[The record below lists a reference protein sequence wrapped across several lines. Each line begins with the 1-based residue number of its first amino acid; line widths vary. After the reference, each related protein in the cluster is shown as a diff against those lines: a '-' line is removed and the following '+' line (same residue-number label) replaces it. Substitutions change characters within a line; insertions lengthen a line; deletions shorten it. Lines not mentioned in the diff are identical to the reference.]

1 MLFERPKAELIQLAT
16 TPEKSSLDFFALA
29 IDFTTFF
36 QDVFVKRSVEE
47 GYRSRSA
54 YKLLQMQSRFKFLTN
69 CSSVVSRNKNLSLSL
84 LSIYLSIY
92 LHFRITDRFG
102 SSSRYAMLME
112 TTRKCPAHSK
122 IFRILVSSSSKSYEL
137 IECQRISYY
146 WRRRERQALV
156 NLLFI
161 YLFIYLFIL

>member
-1 MLFERPKAELIQLAT
+1 
-16 TPEKSSLDFFALA
+16 
-29 IDFTTFF
+29 
-36 QDVFVKRSVEE
+36 
-47 GYRSRSA
+47 
-54 YKLLQMQSRFKFLTN
+54 
-69 CSSVVSRNKNLSLSL
+69 
-84 LSIYLSIY
+84 
-92 LHFRITDRFG
+92 
-102 SSSRYAMLME
+102 MLME

-161 YLFIYLFIL
+161 YLFIYFVDIDPVDGVTMLNRCSVLDHDIEVRVRKALLPFQSADVVLRYKVNE